1 MDKSAS
7 KAIQRES
14 KKDFQGTKSETLG
27 KVRKPYKPFRDQRV
41 RSEGEEE
48 TGPLEV
54 GPVVSLLVSFV
65 LLLFLPSLSLS
76 LSLCLSISLSFC
88 FSLLFFLFSAFS
100 KVILLVGMGLDMR
113 DLGPAQIDKS
123 LGLLDS
129 LVFMLQPNGGPR
141 SISNYPFGLFIVSH

>member
-65 LLLFLPSLSLS
+65 LLLFLPSLSLCVY
-76 LSLCLSISLSFC
+76 LSQLLLLSSVFSVFC
-88 FSLLFFLFSAFS
+88 F
-100 KVILLVGMGLDMR
+100 
-113 DLGPAQIDKS
+113 
-123 LGLLDS
+123 
-129 LVFMLQPNGGPR
+129 
-141 SISNYPFGLFIVSH
+141 